1 MPSNKELVD
10 EDNQI
15 EKTKEVPRLVF
26 IVPYRDRE
34 QQQIF
39 FRNHMKMVLE
49 DMSPSEYKIYYINQC
64 DKREFNRG
72 AMKNIGFLMIK
83 EKYPDDYKNITL
95 VFNDVDTMPFTKNFL
110 NYETTQGNIKHFYGV
125 LFALGGIVSIKAG
138 DFEELTGFP
147 NFWAWGYEDNLLYN
161 RAILKKIN
169 IDRSEFYPLMD
180 KNIFQMQDGITRLVN
195 RTEFDKYVN
204 ETDDGF
210 LKIRDLR
217 YNINEETG
225 FVNVTSFNTGQDP
238 DSKRNVVHDLRNG
251 TKPFSLNV
259 NQPTQQ
265 SNTQSFMMSAGVKR
279 GKPRFSMKF

>member
-49 DMSPSEYKIYYINQC
+49 DMSPSEYKIYYIHQC